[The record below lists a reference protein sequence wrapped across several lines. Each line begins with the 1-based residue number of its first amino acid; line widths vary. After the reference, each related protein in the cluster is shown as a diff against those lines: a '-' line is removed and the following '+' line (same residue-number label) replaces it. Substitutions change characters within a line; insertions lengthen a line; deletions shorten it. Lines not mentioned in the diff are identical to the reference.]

1 MSGGRARRARRI
13 ALAAVTL
20 GACTGNGGSDPGV
33 QPGRDLAGLTEGER
47 GRFLLGRALFE
58 RLATEQEGLGP
69 LFNGERCSDCHDSPA
84 VGGGGTRIL
93 VRKATRMEAGRCD
106 PLERVGGDN
115 IQQRATRLLTEH
127 GLGPEE
133 VPAEASAVVD
143 VIAPP
148 LFGLGL
154 LEAVAD
160 ATLEAL
166 EDPRDEDGDGISG
179 RLPRLAD
186 GRGARFG
193 RKGDAATVSGFIDT
207 ALRFELGLT
216 TPEHP
221 VEETR
226 NGAPLPAA
234 TDPMAEPEMDA
245 QGLGLLTDFVRFL
258 GPPARQAVTGPAADS
273 VARGQRLFDEIGC
286 AGCHVPELRTGAEST
301 PALSSRTVRAFSDL
315 LLHDLGG
322 GEGDVCG
329 RDAAP
334 GEYRTAPLWGLRHRE
349 LLMHDGSASDARA
362 ALAAHGG
369 EADAS
374 RRAFDTLDP
383 EEQAALLRFLDSL

>member
-1 MSGGRARRARRI
+1 MRLI
-13 ALAAVTL
+13 ALTTVAL
-20 GACTGNGGSDPGV
+20 GACAGGEAPDPGV
-33 QPGRDLAGLTEGER
+33 EPGQEIAGLTEGER

-69 LFNGERCSDCHDSPA
+69 LFNGERCSDCHDGPA

-93 VRKATRMEAGRCD
+93 VRKATRLEAGRCD
-106 PLERVGGDN
+106 LLETSGGDN
-115 IQQRATRLLTEH
+115 IQQRATRLLAEH
-127 GLGPEE
+127 GLGPES
-133 VPAEASAVVD
+133 VPAEADAAVD
-143 VIAPP
+143 VTAPP

-154 LEAVAD
+154 LEAVPD

-166 EDPRDEDGDGISG
+166 EDPGDADGDGLSG

-186 GRGARFG
+186 GRSARFG

-226 NGAPLPAA
+226 NGTPLPAGA
-234 TDPMAEPEMDA
+234 DPMPEPEMDA
-245 QGLGLLTDFVRFL
+245 RGLDLLSDFVRFL
-258 GPPARQAVTGPAADS
+258 GPPAREAVVGAAADS
-273 VARGQRLFDEIGC
+273 VARGEALFREVGC
-286 AGCHVPELRTGAEST
+286 AGCHVPELRTGAASAS
-301 PALSSRTVRAFSDL
+301 ALSSRPVRAYTDL

-334 GEYRTAPLWGLRHRE
+334 GEYRTAPLWGLRNRE
-349 LLMHDGSASDARA
+349 LLMHDGSATDARA
-362 ALAAHGG
+362 ALELHGG
-369 EADAS
+369 EGDAS
-374 RRAFDTLDP
+374 RSAFLALRP